1 MHGDTR
7 DQSTPVAETLD
18 PAVAES
24 AGRMDSDT
32 RTDPAMPAPRASGAV
47 RAGSS
52 EARPSAAPRHP
63 GAEEDGTAAPR
74 GRATSTRRTTAPA
87 TTPKAGTGADPAP
100 RRTAAAKKAAAP
112 KASAAKGGAGTA
124 TGPSTRPAAKTTK
137 TTAKSTAKTTAKT
150 AARKTE
156 SDTVIGRIPVL
167 DVSPLVD
174 GGRRPAKAVVGE
186 TFLVTATVF
195 REGHD
200 AVNANV
206 VLRDPRGRGGPWTP
220 MRELAEGTDRWGAYV
235 TPTAP
240 GRWSYLVEA
249 WSDPIATWR
258 RTASVKLPAGID
270 TALVLEEGARLFEQ
284 AAAGVPKKEGR
295 ADVLAAADALRDPAM
310 PPLSRL
316 AAALAPEVLELLTR
330 YPLRELLSASRPLPL
345 QVDRERALFGSW
357 YEFFPR
363 SEGAVVDPA
372 GVEPPRP
379 GTLRTAAERLPA
391 VAAMGFDVVYL
402 PPVHPIGRA
411 FRKGPDNTLTA
422 GPHDVGSPWAIG
434 SPEGGHDAVHPDLG
448 TIEDFDHFV
457 TEARDLHL
465 EVALDFAL
473 QCSPDHPWVN
483 KHPEWFSHR
492 ADGTIAYA
500 ENPPKKYQDIFP
512 INFDQDM
519 DGIVKETIRIL
530 RFWMSHGV
538 RIFRVDNPHT
548 KPVVFWE
555 KVLGDIARTDPD
567 VVFLAEAFTRPAMMH
582 TLAKIGFHQSYTYFT
597 WRTTKP
603 ELTEYLTELTGDTA
617 AYMRPNFFAN
627 TPDILHEYLQQGGR
641 AAFAVRAVLAAT
653 LSPSYGVY
661 AGYELYENEPAHPGS
676 EEYLHSEKYEL
687 RPRDWARTDTL
698 APLLTVLN
706 RLRRRHP
713 ALQQLRDLRFHPTD
727 NDRVLAYSKTATTP
741 EGLTDQVITVVNLDP
756 HHVQEATVTLE
767 GDGPFAVHDEL
778 TGAVYTWGR
787 HNYVRLDPSAEPAH
801 LLTVRRNPA

>member
-1 MHGDTR
+1 M
-7 DQSTPVAETLD
+7 
-18 PAVAES
+18 
-24 AGRMDSDT
+24 
-32 RTDPAMPAPRASGAV
+32 
-47 RAGSS
+47 
-52 EARPSAAPRHP
+52 
-63 GAEEDGTAAPR
+63 
-74 GRATSTRRTTAPA
+74 
-87 TTPKAGTGADPAP
+87 
-100 RRTAAAKKAAAP
+100 
-112 KASAAKGGAGTA
+112 
-124 TGPSTRPAAKTTK
+124 
-137 TTAKSTAKTTAKT
+137 
-150 AARKTE
+150 
-156 SDTVIGRIPVL
+156 IGRIPVL

-174 GGRRPAKAVVGE
+174 SGRRPAKAVVGE

-206 VLRDPRGRGGPWTP
+206 VLRDPRGRSGPWTP
-220 MRELAEGTDRWGAYV
+220 MRELAEGTDRWGAHI

-258 RTASVKLPAGID
+258 KAASVKLPAGID
-270 TALVLEEGARLFEQ
+270 TALVLEEGARLLEQ
-284 AAAGVPKKEGR
+284 AANGVPKKEGR
-295 ADVLAAADALRDPAM
+295 AHVLAAADALRDPGL

-316 AAALAPEVLELLTR
+316 AAALAPEVLELLAR
-330 YPLRELLSASRPLPL
+330 HPLRELLSASRPLPL
-345 QVDRERALFGSW
+345 QVDGERALFGSW

-363 SEGAVVDPA
+363 SEGAVVDPS
-372 GVEPPRP
+372 GVEPPRS

-391 VAAMGFDVVYL
+391 IAAMEFDVVYL

-411 FRKGPDNTLTA
+411 HRKGPDNTLTA

-434 SPEGGHDAVHPDLG
+434 SPEGGHDAIHPDLG

-457 TEARDLHL
+457 AEARALHL

-500 ENPPKKYQDIFP
+500 ENPPKKYQDIYP

-519 DGIVKETIRIL
+519 EGIVKETVRIL

-555 KVLGDIARTDPD
+555 TVLADIARTDPD

-582 TLAKIGFHQSYTYFT
+582 TLGKIGFHQSYTYFT
-597 WRTTKP
+597 WRNTKP
-603 ELTEYLTELTGDTA
+603 ELTEYLTELTGDAA
-617 AYMRPNFFAN
+617 AYMRPNFFVN
-627 TPDILHEYLQQGGR
+627 TPDILPGHLQHGGR

-653 LSPSYGVY
+653 LSPTYGVY
-661 AGYELYENEPAHPGS
+661 AGFELCENEPARPGS

-687 RPRDWARTDTL
+687 RPRDWSRTDTL

-713 ALQQLRDLRFHPTD
+713 ALRQLRDLRFHPTD
-727 NDRVLAYSKTATTP
+727 NDQVIAYSKTATTP

-756 HHVQEATVTLE
+756 HHVQEATVTIALP
-767 GDGPFAVHDEL
+767 GHDAAGPYLVHDEL
-778 TGAVYTWGR
+778 TGAAYTWGR

>member
-7 DQSTPVAETLD
+7 DQSTPVADTLD
-18 PAVAES
+18 AAVAES

-32 RTDPAMPAPRASGAV
+32 RTDPAMPAPRAAGAV
-47 RAGSS
+47 RGEPA
-52 EARPSAAPRHP
+52 EAARQP
-63 GAEEDGTAAPR
+63 GAEE
-74 GRATSTRRTTAPA
+74 SRTTAPRRRTTTTRRTAGTAPAAPAKAAA
-87 TTPKAGTGADPAP
+87 TTPATGSAGAAAP
-100 RRTAAAKKAAAP
+100 RKAAAR
-112 KASAAKGGAGTA
+112 KSAAK
-124 TGPSTRPAAKTTK
+124 PAAKP
-137 TTAKSTAKTTAKT
+137 S
-150 AARKTE
+150 ARKTTE

-174 GGRRPAKAVVGE
+174 AGRRPAKAVVGE

-206 VLRDPRGRGGPWTP
+206 VLRDPRGRSGPWTP
-220 MRELAEGTDRWGAYV
+220 MRELAEGSDRWGAYV

-249 WSDPIATWR
+249 WSDPVATWR

-270 TALVLEEGARLFEQ
+270 TALVLEDGARLLEQ
-284 AAAGVPKKEGR
+284 AAGGVPKKDGR
-295 ADVLAAADALRDPAM
+295 AHVLAAVDALRDPGL

-316 AAALAPEVLELLTR
+316 AAALAPEVLELLDR
-330 YPLRELLSASRPLPL
+330 YPLRELVSASRPLPL
-345 QVDRERALFGSW
+345 QVDRERALYGSW

-363 SEGAVVDPA
+363 SEGAVVDPT
-372 GVEPPRP
+372 GVEPPRS

-402 PPVHPIGRA
+402 PPVHPVGRA

-457 TEARDLHL
+457 AEAQALHL

-492 ADGTIAYA
+492 SDGTIAYA
-500 ENPPKKYQDIFP
+500 ENPPKKYQDIYP

-582 TLAKIGFHQSYTYFT
+582 TLGKIGFHQSYTYFT
-597 WRTTKP
+597 WRTTKS
-603 ELTEYLTELTGDTA
+603 ELVEYLTELTGDAA

-627 TPDILHEYLQQGGR
+627 TPDILHAYLQHGGR

-661 AGYELYENEPAHPGS
+661 AGFELFEDEPAHPGS

-687 RPRDWARTDTL
+687 RPRDWGRTDTL

-727 NDRVLAYSKTATTP
+727 NDQVIAYSKTATTP
-741 EGLTDQVITVVNLDP
+741 EGLTDQVVTVVNLDP
-756 HHVQEATVTLE
+756 HHVQEATVTLDGE
-767 GDGPFAVHDEL
+767 GPYAVHDEL

>member
-7 DQSTPVAETLD
+7 DQSTPMAEGLD
-18 PAVAES
+18 AAVAES

-52 EARPSAAPRHP
+52 ESEAPSTARHPAAEEDRAAAPRRR
-63 GAEEDGTAAPR
+63 T
-74 GRATSTRRTTAPA
+74 TTTRRTTA
-87 TTPKAGTGADPAP
+87 TTPKT
-100 RRTAAAKKAAAP
+100 AAP
-112 KASAAKGGAGTA
+112 KAATAEAAGSASAKAPA
-124 TGPSTRPAAKTTK
+124 TGAT
-137 TTAKSTAKTTAKT
+137 
-150 AARKTE
+150 ARKAPARKPSARKTTE

-174 GGRRPAKAVVGE
+174 AGRRPAKAVVGE

-206 VLRDPRGRGGPWTP
+206 VLRDPRGRSGPWTP

-235 TPTAP
+235 TPTGP

-249 WSDPIATWR
+249 WSDPVATWR

-270 TALVLEEGARLFEQ
+270 TALVLEEGARLLEQ

-295 ADVLAAADALRDPAM
+295 ADVLAAADALRDQTL

-316 AAALAPEVLELLTR
+316 AAALAPEVLDALVR
-330 YPLRELLSASRPLPL
+330 HPLRELLSASRPMPL

-379 GTLRTAAERLPA
+379 GNLRSAAERLPA

-457 TEARDLHL
+457 AEAKALHL

-492 ADGTIAYA
+492 TDGTIAYA
-500 ENPPKKYQDIFP
+500 ENPPKKYQDIYP
-512 INFDQDM
+512 VNFDQDM

-555 KVLGDIARTDPD
+555 KVLADVARTDPD

-603 ELTEYLTELTGDTA
+603 ELTDYLTELSGDAA

-627 TPDILHEYLQQGGR
+627 TPDILHEYLQHGGR

-661 AGYELYENEPAHPGS
+661 AGFELYENEPAHPGS

-687 RPRDWARTDTL
+687 RPRDWSRTDTL

-727 NDRVLAYSKTATTP
+727 NDQVLAYSKTATTP
-741 EGLTDQVITVVNLDP
+741 EGLTDQVVTVVNLDP
-756 HHVQEATVTLE
+756 HHVQEATVTLD
-767 GDGPFAVHDEL
+767 GDGPYAVHDEL